1 MKQFTLFTMLFVVA
15 AAQTPGFDPIGS
27 YVTDDSCGTQYHK
40 RTIATCS
47 NPIETF
53 EDCQLAASAIGN
65 SVTPVN
71 LAAFPQG
78 CYLHESRMV
87 LFNVN
92 VNAQKCDVIGVRFCL
107 CRDSNLHCRSQQ
119 GQVPTNTLTPPP
131 YKLIDGIMSLSLS
144 ANSLTE
150 NENHIVVGKS
160 TPFQTGF
167 IKSEIEASFKQS
179 TVDVSTKVTTS
190 PLFYVSDTGRAIFK
204 QKMPNEAYST
214 IQNQYTYKRIIESS
228 CSAFGWELI
237 ESPEECKEA
246 ARSLKRVWEQMQI
259 VTENGAVFEQD
270 NSAEPKGCYH
280 KWIDGDYHGTGR
292 LYYNVDGGNTE
303 CSDTSGAGC
312 LCKKKTIQNYMV
324 RESGYCTDLVGWTV
338 IPSIPECDFAGKNI
352 PEYLATLSLNTPG
365 VIRTIEQHDTV
376 GSNHKFTAPGC
387 FMQQYTSGAV
397 TEMTLHF
404 NVNLNP
410 QGDIIVDPTGPMGFM
425 TAHYNDATEMYPCS
439 VNKPCICKRAPYKTI
454 DSGRCSDTAGWQNIE
469 DRPTPSALDTHD
481 YPGECRKAIE
491 FLSSNS
497 NLLSLS
503 LNMAN
508 SANPQIEGLAP
519 NLGHSSHII
528 NPPIADIAS
537 VNLLN
542 HMGGTYDIAFKPS
555 GCSIGTGSSNAAYS
569 YNRGTREEV
578 FTMVEF
584 NGKEYAT
591 APNTVNEV
599 TCTGGR
605 QCVCK
610 IIPEYRRVCAKCNGN
625 EPVCLEFQNID
636 KFTQMEIDWNVE
648 GVYAL
653 GIFDDTPGIP
663 TEYVLEIIA
672 DLSWSIGT
680 VVYTE
685 NTQTATPQDR
695 GFTYEYLVKR
705 DITYTPNSRFVEAKK
720 TGQFLFFCNN
730 ALTTDSTVTVEKF
743 TKEKSVPDLERRVA
757 TSGTSCGDFNYDL
770 ISTAGDGQRLCERK
784 PEDNYKE
791 ITTGFCASEKNW
803 EAITTLA
810 GCEEALLSPDYSQ
823 YSNTVTPMNFGV
835 SGCLAMGTA
844 LKFNAVDQLYNQLQ
858 PTSFIRSICKRQ
870 VYTPEVP
877 KQWNDM
883 AVMSLQHVTVPDENG
898 DDLEIAVRETWARP
912 VYDEDIIF
920 REYDGD
926 DLSRWTEFR
935 TLDSG
940 VCSDL
945 PGGTWQIVQGYAEC
959 QHILRTYKFHIDLDP
974 FLAIV
979 TNTGTV
985 DPVGCILKNQQTTGV
1000 TMRYNSNSASVQTC
1014 GSFLSPGGT
1023 WKHYRCLC
1031 KRSGGPIAMNV
1042 ALHTIASNLKN
1053 GFYRN
1058 DRAPMRDTAVP
1069 KAACDGDGC
1078 VTLYDV
1084 NECLATPCLNGATC
1098 TDSTTDNSIE
1108 LSRYHCE
1115 CATGYAGTNCEY
1127 DIDACDPDLC
1137 QNGACASKLEM
1148 QSYELFLEDELSK
1161 QCSNFINVFGS
1172 SFTQEQC
1179 YEAVKLNREEL
1190 GCSGRT
1196 YQYQSESN
1204 ECSCASDDCTLKM
1217 FASDWKIY
1225 IQANLSHTHTCE
1237 CATGFTGE
1245 NCEEDINECDP
1256 DPCQNGAVCTETS
1269 DGSTLTPAVYHCDC
1283 ALGYGG
1289 KNCDVD
1295 IDECEFNDANTCLN
1309 GGTCTQTTDGTTP
1322 ALGVFHCDCLPGW
1335 TGDRC
1340 EEDLD
1345 ECNTS
1350 PQSSYVTH
1358 ARSSDAS
1365 FGTSDDFSSSCS
1377 DVCEA
1382 RGQVCNP
1389 QMFSDILGNTQG
1401 MSGIARSRC
1410 QIQVDVF
1417 LPLYGVDVGGS
1428 LIADGSVQ
1436 AQQSPVDWICSK
1448 CPLYPAAETVRAQS
1462 TNPDCFPGVYYGENP
1477 QNTALTQNI
1486 FFWNMDLD
1494 PNGYDCDFK
1503 ASENVKNIMCECT
1516 TANPCQNSGV
1526 CTESGTDAAV
1536 LLGEYNCECPV
1547 GTTGTRCEIDTNEC
1561 DPDPCQN
1568 SGVCTESGTDSS
1580 VALGEYHCACPTGYS
1595 GTNCEEDTDECDPDP
1610 CQNGAFCTSVV
1621 DNAGIAGYTCTC
1633 PTGYSGVNCEEDIN
1647 ECDTNPCQNSGVCT
1661 ETSDGTTPTVGVY
1674 HCECPA
1680 GYTDYACHIHIPCDT
1695 NPCQNGA
1702 TCSESVVTDPAPTYT
1717 IIGHQNTCSSYADGY
1732 RGLTADECENVPN
1745 TVAMVLYQGGLGIHT
1760 YGACAYNGMGG
1771 TMLGVIDDSQPD
1783 LCFFSSCACI
1793 KPVVEYTCDCEAG
1806 YNGTNCETDI
1816 NECNPD
1822 PCQYG
1827 AVCTE
1832 SATDSSVA
1840 LGEYH
1845 CECANGYTGTNCNE
1859 CGPGKGQDSE
1869 VVCTEC
1875 NQPQINNVITHSA
1888 PCADQEC
1895 PEGFGVSSDNW
1906 DILGGNCAECPA
1918 GEESMAG
1925 TGVCSNINECDP
1937 DPCQNGAACTETS
1950 DGSTPALGVFH
1961 CACPAGY
1968 TGTNCEEDID
1978 ECDPDPCQN
1987 SATCTETSD
1996 GITPSAGVFHCAC
2009 PTGYSGTNC
2018 EIIVDPCQL
2027 ATCNSGECLTSI
2039 IMQPYNTFVED
2050 IDQTIAL

>member
-1 MKQFTLFTMLFVVA
+1 MKQFILFTMLFVVA
-15 AAQTPGFDPIGS
+15 AAQTPGYDPIGS
-27 YVTDDSCGTQYHK
+27 YITDDSCGTQYHK

-78 CYLHESRMV
+78 CYLHESRLV

-167 IKSEIEASFKQS
+167 LKSEIEASFKQS

-270 NSAEPKGCYH
+270 TATEPKGCYH

-387 FMQQYTSGAV
+387 FMQQYTSGDPAV

-410 QGDIIVDPTGPMGFM
+410 QGDIIVDPTGPMAFM
-425 TAHYNDATEMYPCS
+425 TAHYNDATEMYPCKS
-439 VNKPCICKRAPYKTI
+439 AKPCICKRAPYKTI

-491 FLSSNS
+491 ELSSNS

-569 YNRGTREEV
+569 YNRGTREEI

-584 NGKEYAT
+584 NGKEYAA

-610 IIPEYRRVCAKCNGN
+610 RIPEYRRVCATCNGN

-648 GVYAL
+648 GIYAL
-653 GIFDDTPGIP
+653 GIFDDTSGIP

-695 GFTYEYLVKR
+695 GFTYEYMVKKE
-705 DITYTPNSRFVEAKK
+705 ITYTPNSRFVEAKK
-720 TGQFLFFCNN
+720 TGQFLFWCNN

-743 TKEKSVPDLERRVA
+743 TKEKSVPDLQRRVA

-770 ISTAGDGQRLCERK
+770 VSTAGDGNRLCERK

-791 ITTGFCASEKNW
+791 ITEGFCASEKGW

-858 PTSFIRSICKRQ
+858 PTSFIRSICKRAD
-870 VYTPEVP
+870 YSPTAG

-883 AVMSLQHVTVPDENG
+883 AGMSLEHVAVPDGNG
-898 DDLEIAVRETWARP
+898 DELEIAERLVWARP

-945 PGGTWQIVQGYAEC
+945 PGNWGIVQGYAEC

-1000 TMRYNSNSASVQTC
+1000 TMRYNSNTASTQTC

-1031 KRSGGPIAMNV
+1031 KRSNGPIAMNV

-1053 GFYRN
+1053 GFYRY
-1058 DRAPMRDTAVP
+1058 DRAVMHDTAFP
-1069 KAACDGDGC
+1069 TAGCTGDGC

-1084 NECLATPCLNGATC
+1084 NECLAIPCLNGATC
-1098 TDSTTDNSIE
+1098 SDSTTDNAIA
-1108 LSRYHCE
+1108 LSNYHCE
-1115 CATGYAGTNCEY
+1115 CAVGYAGENCEY

-1137 QNGACASKLEM
+1137 QNGAICASLLEM
-1148 QSYELFLEDELSK
+1148 QSYELFLED
-1161 QCSNFINVFGS
+1161 
-1172 SFTQEQC
+1172 
-1179 YEAVKLNREEL
+1179 
-1190 GCSGRT
+1190 
-1196 YQYQSESN
+1196 
-1204 ECSCASDDCTLKM
+1204 
-1217 FASDWKIY
+1217 
-1225 IQANLSHTHTCE
+1225 
-1237 CATGFTGE
+1237 
-1245 NCEEDINECDP
+1245 
-1256 DPCQNGAVCTETS
+1256 
-1269 DGSTLTPAVYHCDC
+1269 
-1283 ALGYGG
+1283 
-1289 KNCDVD
+1289 VD
-1295 IDECEFNDANTCLN
+1295 
-1309 GGTCTQTTDGTTP
+1309 
-1322 ALGVFHCDCLPGW
+1322 
-1335 TGDRC
+1335 
-1340 EEDLD
+1340 
-1345 ECNTS
+1345 
-1350 PQSSYVTH
+1350 
-1358 ARSSDAS
+1358 
-1365 FGTSDDFSSSCS
+1365 
-1377 DVCEA
+1377 
-1382 RGQVCNP
+1382 
-1389 QMFSDILGNTQG
+1389 
-1401 MSGIARSRC
+1401 
-1410 QIQVDVF
+1410 
-1417 LPLYGVDVGGS
+1417 
-1428 LIADGSVQ
+1428 
-1436 AQQSPVDWICSK
+1436 
-1448 CPLYPAAETVRAQS
+1448 
-1462 TNPDCFPGVYYGENP
+1462 
-1477 QNTALTQNI
+1477 
-1486 FFWNMDLD
+1486 
-1494 PNGYDCDFK
+1494 
-1503 ASENVKNIMCECT
+1503 
-1516 TANPCQNSGV
+1516 
-1526 CTESGTDAAV
+1526 
-1536 LLGEYNCECPV
+1536 
-1547 GTTGTRCEIDTNEC
+1547 
-1561 DPDPCQN
+1561 
-1568 SGVCTESGTDSS
+1568 
-1580 VALGEYHCACPTGYS
+1580 
-1595 GTNCEEDTDECDPDP
+1595 
-1610 CQNGAFCTSVV
+1610 
-1621 DNAGIAGYTCTC
+1621 
-1633 PTGYSGVNCEEDIN
+1633 
-1647 ECDTNPCQNSGVCT
+1647 
-1661 ETSDGTTPTVGVY
+1661 
-1674 HCECPA
+1674 
-1680 GYTDYACHIHIPCDT
+1680 
-1695 NPCQNGA
+1695 
-1702 TCSESVVTDPAPTYT
+1702 
-1717 IIGHQNTCSSYADGY
+1717 
-1732 RGLTADECENVPN
+1732 
-1745 TVAMVLYQGGLGIHT
+1745 
-1760 YGACAYNGMGG
+1760 
-1771 TMLGVIDDSQPD
+1771 
-1783 LCFFSSCACI
+1783 
-1793 KPVVEYTCDCEAG
+1793 
-1806 YNGTNCETDI
+1806 
-1816 NECNPD
+1816 
-1822 PCQYG
+1822 
-1827 AVCTE
+1827 
-1832 SATDSSVA
+1832 
-1840 LGEYH
+1840 
-1845 CECANGYTGTNCNE
+1845 
-1859 CGPGKGQDSE
+1859 
-1869 VVCTEC
+1869 
-1875 NQPQINNVITHSA
+1875 
-1888 PCADQEC
+1888 
-1895 PEGFGVSSDNW
+1895 
-1906 DILGGNCAECPA
+1906 
-1918 GEESMAG
+1918 
-1925 TGVCSNINECDP
+1925 
-1937 DPCQNGAACTETS
+1937 
-1950 DGSTPALGVFH
+1950 
-1961 CACPAGY
+1961 
-1968 TGTNCEEDID
+1968 
-1978 ECDPDPCQN
+1978 
-1987 SATCTETSD
+1987 
-1996 GITPSAGVFHCAC
+1996 
-2009 PTGYSGTNC
+2009 
-2018 EIIVDPCQL
+2018 
-2027 ATCNSGECLTSI
+2027 
-2039 IMQPYNTFVED
+2039 
-2050 IDQTIAL
+2050 

>member
-1 MKQFTLFTMLFVVA
+1 MKQFTLFTMSLVVA

-40 RTIATCS
+40 RTIGTCS

-53 EDCQLAASAIGN
+53 SDCQLAASAIGN

-78 CYLHESRMV
+78 CYLHESRTV

-167 IKSEIEASFKQS
+167 LKSEIEASFKQS

-270 NSAEPKGCYH
+270 TATEPKGCYH
-280 KWIDGDYHGTGR
+280 RWIDGDYHGTGR

-387 FMQQYTSGAV
+387 FMQQYTSGDPAV

-410 QGDIIVDPTGPMGFM
+410 QGDIIVDPTGPMAFM
-425 TAHYNDATEMYPCS
+425 TAHYNDATEMYPCK
-439 VNKPCICKRAPYKTI
+439 VDKPCICKRAPYKTI

-481 YPGECRKAIE
+481 YPGECRKAVD

-599 TCTGGR
+599 TCTSGR

-610 IIPEYRRVCAKCNGN
+610 RIPEYRRVCAICDQS

-653 GIFDDTPGIP
+653 GIFDDTPGTP

-672 DLSWSIGT
+672 DSSWSIGT

-695 GFTYEYLVKR
+695 GFTYEYLVKKE
-705 DITYTPNSRFVEAKK
+705 ITYTPNSRFVEAKK
-720 TGQFLFFCNN
+720 TGQFLFYCDGS
-730 ALTTDSTVTVEKF
+730 LTTDSTVTVEKF
-743 TKEKSVPDLERRVA
+743 TKEKSVPDLQRRVA

-770 ISTAGDGQRLCERK
+770 VSTAGDGNRLCERK

-791 ITTGFCASEKNW
+791 ITTGFCASEKGW
-803 EAITTLA
+803 ESITTLA

-858 PTSFIRSICKRQ
+858 PTSFIRSICKRA

-898 DDLEIAVRETWARP
+898 DELEIAVRETWARP

-945 PGGTWQIVQGYAEC
+945 PGGNWGNVQGYGEC

-1000 TMRYNSNSASVQTC
+1000 TMRYNSNTASTQTC

-1031 KRSGGPIAMNV
+1031 KRSDGPIAMNV

-1053 GFYRN
+1053 GFYRS
-1058 DRAPMRDTAVP
+1058 DEMPMHDTAFP
-1069 KAACDGDGC
+1069 TAGCTGDGC
-1078 VTLYDV
+1078 VSLYDV
-1084 NECLATPCLNGATC
+1084 NECLATPCFNGATC
-1098 TDSTTDNSIE
+1098 TDSTTDNAIA
-1108 LSRYHCE
+1108 LSNYHCE
-1115 CATGYAGTNCEY
+1115 CAVGYAGENCEY

-1137 QNGACASKLEM
+1137 QNGATCLSMLEM
-1148 QSYELFLEDELSK
+1148 QEYELFLEDELSK

-1172 SFTQEQC
+1172 YTQQQC
-1179 YEAVKLNREEL
+1179 YDEVAATRLTT
-1190 GCSGRT
+1190 GCSGLT
-1196 YQYQSESN
+1196 YQYQAESN
-1204 ECSCASDDCTLKM
+1204 ECACSSDDCTLKM
-1217 FASDWKIY
+1217 FAPDWKIY
-1225 IQANLSHTHTCE
+1225 RQANLSHSHTCE
-1237 CATGFTGE
+1237 CPTGYTGT

-1269 DGSTLTPAVYHCDC
+1269 DGTTPTPAVYHCEC
-1283 ALGYGG
+1283 PLGYGG
-1289 KNCDVD
+1289 QNCDVD

-1322 ALGVFHCDCLPGW
+1322 ALGVFHCDCVTGW

-1340 EEDLD
+1340 ELDLD
-1345 ECNTS
+1345 ECNIS

-1365 FGTSDDFSSSCS
+1365 FGTSDDFASSCS
-1377 DVCEA
+1377 NVCQTQ
-1382 RGQVCNP
+1382 GQVCNE

-1401 MSGIARSRC
+1401 MSGQSRSRC
-1410 QIQVDVF
+1410 QIQVDIY
-1417 LPLYGVDVGGS
+1417 LKIYGVDVGGT

-1436 AQQSPVDWICSK
+1436 AQTNPVDWLCSK
-1448 CPLYPAAETVRAQS
+1448 CPLYPAAETIRAQS

-1494 PNGYDCDFK
+1494 PNGYDCDFR

-1536 LLGEYNCECPV
+1536 LLGEYNCECPTGSS
-1547 GTTGTRCEIDTNEC
+1547 GTSCEIDTNEC

-1568 SGVCTESGTDSS
+1568 GAACTESATDSS
-1580 VALGEYHCACPTGYS
+1580 VALGVYHCECPAGYS

-1621 DNAGIAGYTCTC
+1621 DGDGNTGYTCTC
-1633 PTGYSGVNCEEDIN
+1633 ETGYSGTNCEEDIN
-1647 ECDTNPCQNSGVCT
+1647 ECDTNPCQNGATCT

-1674 HCECPA
+1674 HCECVA
-1680 GYTDYACHIHIPCDT
+1680 GFTGYACNIEIPCAAT
-1695 NPCQNGA
+1695 PCQNGA
-1702 TCSESVVTDPAPTYT
+1702 TCSEFVVTDPAPTYT
-1717 IIGHQNTCSSYADGY
+1717 IIGHQNTCSSDADGY

-1745 TVAMVLYQGGLGIHT
+1745 TVAMVLYQGGLGVHT

-1783 LCFFSSCACI
+1783 LCFFSTCVCI
-1793 KPVVEYTCDCEAG
+1793 KPVVEYTCDCENG
-1806 YNGTNCETDI
+1806 YNGTNCEEDINECDTNPCQNGAVCTETTDGTTLTVGVYNCECPTGYSGTNCEEDINECELPATTCTSQMTTRCNAAGSCFQPSGCLDRDMSTGVWGGGNTFCNNGFYSDCDNCYTTSPCYRPQTPCLNGGACTETTDGTTPALGVYCCTCPTGWEGTNCETDI

-1832 SATDSSVA
+1832 SD
-1840 LGEYH
+1840 H
-1845 CECANGYTGTNCNE
+1845 
-1859 CGPGKGQDSE
+1859 GQ
-1869 VVCTEC
+1869 
-1875 NQPQINNVITHSA
+1875 
-1888 PCADQEC
+1888 
-1895 PEGFGVSSDNW
+1895 
-1906 DILGGNCAECPA
+1906 L
-1918 GEESMAG
+1918 
-1925 TGVCSNINECDP
+1925 CS
-1937 DPCQNGAACTETS
+1937 TW
-1950 DGSTPALGVFH
+1950 
-1961 CACPAGY
+1961 
-1968 TGTNCEEDID
+1968 
-1978 ECDPDPCQN
+1978 
-1987 SATCTETSD
+1987 
-1996 GITPSAGVFHCAC
+1996 
-2009 PTGYSGTNC
+2009 
-2018 EIIVDPCQL
+2018 
-2027 ATCNSGECLTSI
+2027 
-2039 IMQPYNTFVED
+2039 
-2050 IDQTIAL
+2050 